1 MQAAGMKKDEPD
13 LLDLLR
19 DHELALMRLYETFS
33 DIFSRHQDM
42 WKGLRKDEQKHALW
56 IEKLRS
62 YPLIDKWMMEN
73 VKVKLQAI
81 KSSIGYVESRIKD
94 AQRGNLTDL
103 QALSIAADLESSLI
117 EKQLSRLNNSSSEKI
132 NSIMTALAKETEQHR
147 KKIVEAI
154 NSEKR
159 RGS

>member
-1 MQAAGMKKDEPD
+1 MLAAGMKKDEPD

-19 DHELALMRLYETFS
+19 DHELAIMRLYETFS
-33 DIFSRHQDM
+33 DIFSRNQDM

-73 VKVKLQAI
+73 IKVKLQAI

-94 AQRGNLTDL
+94 AKEGNLTDL
-103 QALSIAADLESSLI
+103 QALSIASDLENALI
-117 EKQLSRLNNSSSEKI
+117 EKQFSKLKNSSSEKI
-132 NSIMTALAKETEQHR
+132 NSIMTALAAETEQHR
-147 KKIVEAI
+147 KKIAEAI
-154 NSEKR
+154 ISEKQR
-159 RGS
+159 V